1 MFTEVSTKPV
11 RPGGSVYVRST
22 GGLVTPGGSAWRA
35 ALEAHRTHAERRLNG
50 RQHRLKGCGV
60 VPHPFRSLVARERL
74 VLAVIRGRDQ
84 STWAEEQ
91 QHTDSD
97 QKQ

>member
-1 MFTEVSTKPV
+1 M
-11 RPGGSVYVRST
+11 RST
-22 GGLVTPGGSAWRA
+22 GGLVTPGLSAWRPA
-35 ALEAHRTHAERRLNG
+35 PWEAHRPHAERRLNN

>member
-1 MFTEVSTKPV
+1 M
-11 RPGGSVYVRST
+11 RST
-22 GGLVTPGGSAWRA
+22 GGLVTPGVSAW
-35 ALEAHRTHAERRLNG
+35 